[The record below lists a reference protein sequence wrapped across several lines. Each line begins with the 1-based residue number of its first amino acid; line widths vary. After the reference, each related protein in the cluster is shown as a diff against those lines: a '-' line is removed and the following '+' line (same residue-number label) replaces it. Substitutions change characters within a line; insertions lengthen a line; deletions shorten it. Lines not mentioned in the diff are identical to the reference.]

1 LNKARSRLSFRA
13 AIAPNFE
20 KKMLEDYTWKLINL
34 WRRSLVFRS
43 VSLLAAFALTAL
55 LVVLPLRAQQPVV
68 LTFLMNAPEV
78 PNLRPLITEFEK
90 QNPGIRLNMV
100 EAPNATNLVE
110 DLNTS
115 SFLLGSSP
123 YDLINMDVVWTPKF
137 AAAGWLRPLDDLI
150 PQSELN
156 QFLPGDVE
164 ASRYQGKLYRLPWRT
179 DVGMLFYRTDLL
191 EQSGLQPPETF
202 SDLLQ
207 TSKTVQSKNAADWG
221 YVWQGRQYEG
231 VSAMFVEVLQGS
243 GGFWVNPQNN
253 EVGLDRP
260 EAINALK
267 FLISTIQQKVSPTG
281 VSTYQEEEARLLF
294 QSGNAV
300 FMRNWPYAWALLN
313 AKESPVRG
321 KIGIKP
327 MVHAEGQR
335 SGACLGGWGWGISST
350 TQHPQEALKAL
361 QFFTS
366 AYVQK
371 NTTLVGGYLPARKAL
386 YNDRDI
392 LQKYSFFPLVL
403 EVLQNPAPRPAIA
416 QYAQASDIL
425 QRYLSSAISGRIP
438 PEEAMQGA
446 ARETRSL
453 LGA

>member
-1 LNKARSRLSFRA
+1 
-13 AIAPNFE
+13 
-20 KKMLEDYTWKLINL
+20 MLEDYTWKLINL
-34 WRRSLVFRS
+34 WRRSIVFRS

-55 LVVLPLRAQQPVV
+55 LVVLPLQAQQPVV

-78 PNLRPLITEFEK
+78 PDLRPLITEFEK
-90 QNPGIRLNMV
+90 QNPGIRLNMI

-150 PQSELN
+150 PQSELD
-156 QFLPGDVE
+156 QFLPGDVA

-179 DVGMLFYRTDLL
+179 DVGMLFYRKDLL
-191 EQSGLQPPETF
+191 DQAGLQPPQTF
-202 SDLLQ
+202 SDLIQ
-207 TSKTVQSKNAADWG
+207 TSKTVQAKTASDWG

-253 EVGLDRP
+253 QVGLDRP
-260 EAINALK
+260 EAMNALK
-267 FLISTIQQKVSPTG
+267 FLISTIQQGVSPTG

-294 QSGNAV
+294 QNGNAV
-300 FMRNWPYAWALLN
+300 YMRNWPYAWALLN
-313 AKESPVRG
+313 SEESPVRG
-321 KIGIKP
+321 KVGIQP

-361 QFFTS
+361 QFLTS

-371 NTTLVGGYLPARKAL
+371 NTTLVGGYLPTRKAL
-386 YNDRDI
+386 YSDRDI

-425 QRYLSSAISGRIP
+425 QRYLSSAISGRIS
-438 PEEAMQGA
+438 PEDAMQGA
-446 ARETRSL
+446 ARETRAL